1 MKRVLTGIQSSGT
14 PHLGNV
20 LGAMLPAIELSKKI
34 ESFLFIADLH
44 ALTTLKNKDL
54 VNKNSLETA
63 AAWLAF
69 GLDTSKNVLYKQSD
83 VPQVTE
89 LMWYLNCVTPYPML
103 ANAHSFK
110 DKSNNLS
117 DVNAGLFT
125 YPVLMAADIILYN
138 ADTVPVGNDQI
149 QHLEITR
156 DIVNKFNNHFGDTFI
171 LPEARVKESNLIVP
185 GTDGRKMSKSYSNT
199 INILGSENNLK
210 KQIMGIITDS
220 KGLEEPKDPSSC
232 NVFKIYELLAS
243 DFEIEELK
251 SKYKNGGFGY
261 GNAKKEL
268 LELIVRKFEKPRKK
282 FNELMD
288 SPENINRELKKGSEI
303 ANEMANNVL
312 KKVRQNLGLVRA

>member
-14 PHLGNV
+14 PHLGNI

-54 VNKNSLETA
+54 VKKNSLETA

-138 ADTVPVGNDQI
+138 ADTVPVGKDQL
-149 QHLEITR
+149 QHLEMTR
-156 DIVNKFNNHFGDTFI
+156 DIANKFNNHFGDTFVI
-171 LPEARVKESNLIVP
+171 PEARVKENTLIVP

-199 INILGSENNLK
+199 INILGSESTIK

-220 KGLEEPKDPSSC
+220 KGLEEPKDPYNC
-232 NVFKIYELLAS
+232 NIFKIYKLLAS
-243 DFEIEELK
+243 DNDTEKLRLK
-251 SKYKNGGFGY
+251 YITGGFGY
-261 GNAKKEL
+261 GHAKKEL
-268 LELIVRKFEKPRKK
+268 LELIVKKFEKPRKK
-282 FNELMD
+282 FGELMD
-288 SPENINRELKKGSEI
+288 SHERITNELKKGSEI
-303 ANEMANNVL
+303 ANETANGVL
-312 KKVRQNLGLVRA
+312 WKVRQNLGLVRA

>member
-1 MKRVLTGIQSSGT
+1 
-14 PHLGNV
+14 
-20 LGAMLPAIELSKKI
+20 
-34 ESFLFIADLH
+34 
-44 ALTTLKNKDL
+44 
-54 VNKNSLETA
+54 
-63 AAWLAF
+63 
-69 GLDTSKNVLYKQSD
+69 
-83 VPQVTE
+83 
-89 LMWYLNCVTPYPML
+89 
-103 ANAHSFK
+103 
-110 DKSNNLS
+110 
-117 DVNAGLFT
+117 
-125 YPVLMAADIILYN
+125 
-138 ADTVPVGNDQI
+138 
-149 QHLEITR
+149 
-156 DIVNKFNNHFGDTFI
+156 
-171 LPEARVKESNLIVP
+171 
-185 GTDGRKMSKSYSNT
+185 MSKSYSNT